1 MRFCGGQ
8 WRNWGRG
15 GHARY
20 LSTATISC
28 LKARHSLFSSSTIH
42 VLLMRFNFTVSWTH
56 GYLLFLEKGKW
67 SRREREREG
76 FPTSLPPPLFHPS
89 NRSTAHVSYLYS
101 MYSFFTHDLSMAKFA
116 SLTYQVSVPFY
127 KLFYCTF
134 LLVYLTCLRKHG

>member
-1 MRFCGGQ
+1 MGE
-8 WRNWGRG
+8 GR
-15 GHARY
+15 
-20 LSTATISC
+20 TCPISLYC
-28 LKARHSLFSSSTIH
+28 YHLMLKKLVVVFSPSSTIH